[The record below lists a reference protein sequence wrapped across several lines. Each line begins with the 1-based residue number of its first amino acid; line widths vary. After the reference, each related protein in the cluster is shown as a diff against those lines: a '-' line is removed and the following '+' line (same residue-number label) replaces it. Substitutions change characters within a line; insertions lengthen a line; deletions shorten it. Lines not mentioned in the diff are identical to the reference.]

1 MSLLFTA
8 LSRSSPVPCQK
19 ALPIMLLT
27 GRALLPRESSPWLGR
42 SLTGSRQGLSF
53 LLGLVAVEHVHD
65 GADDDGA

>member
-1 MSLLFTA
+1 MF
-8 LSRSSPVPCQK
+8 
-19 ALPIMLLT
+19 LT

-42 SLTGSRQGLSF
+42 SLTGSRQGLSL